1 MSIRRKYK
9 NEDAELDTGPLN
21 DILFILMFFFLI
33 ISTLANPNVIKMNNP
48 RATSE
53 TKAKQSVI
61 VSINK
66 NRDIYLGQQK
76 IVFDSLESSLRK
88 QLSYGDSIKP
98 AVVINADSLVSW
110 GDIVR
115 IMQVAKKLGATT
127 SASGTCQIISLGIGR
142 HQFELNCCNGV
153 ALIILSFPYIS
164 FRISV
169 LKIIVQKDLLY
180 FFRIILMNFNKILPL
195 GVKCDLQIL

>member
-1 MSIRRKYK
+1 MSIRKKYSK
-9 NEDAELDTGPLN
+9 ENTEVDTGPLN

-48 RATSE
+48 KATSD

-76 IVFDSLESSLRK
+76 IIFDSLESSLKK
-88 QLSYGDSIKP
+88 QLRVGDTIIKP

-115 IMQVAKKLGATT
+115 VMQVAKKLGATT
-127 SASGTCQIISLGIGR
+127 SASVR
-142 HQFELNCCNGV
+142 
-153 ALIILSFPYIS
+153 
-164 FRISV
+164 
-169 LKIIVQKDLLY
+169 
-180 FFRIILMNFNKILPL
+180 
-195 GVKCDLQIL
+195 GVK

>member
-1 MSIRRKYK
+1 MQNSPTFSRSQHTDGAINTDFYMSIRKKYK
-9 NEDAELDTGPLN
+9 NESTEVDTGPLN

-48 RATSE
+48 RATSD

-66 NRDIYLGQQK
+66 NRDIFLGQQK
-76 IVFDSLESSLRK
+76 IIFDSLESALQK
-88 QLSYGDSIKP
+88 QLKIGDSIKP

-115 IMQVAKKLGATT
+115 VMQVAKKLGATT
-127 SASGTCQIISLGIGR
+127 SASVHGI
-142 HQFELNCCNGV
+142 
-153 ALIILSFPYIS
+153 
-164 FRISV
+164 
-169 LKIIVQKDLLY
+169 K
-180 FFRIILMNFNKILPL
+180 
-195 GVKCDLQIL
+195 

>member
-1 MSIRRKYK
+1 MSIRRRFKK
-9 NEDAELDTGPLN
+9 EDTELDTGPLN

-48 RATSE
+48 RATSD

-61 VSINK
+61 VSIDK
-66 NRDIYLGQQK
+66 NRDIFLGQHK
-76 IVFDSLESSLRK
+76 IIFDSLESSLQK
-88 QLSYGDSIKP
+88 QLHVGDSIKP

-127 SASGTCQIISLGIGR
+127 SASVRGI
-142 HQFELNCCNGV
+142 
-153 ALIILSFPYIS
+153 
-164 FRISV
+164 
-169 LKIIVQKDLLY
+169 K
-180 FFRIILMNFNKILPL
+180 
-195 GVKCDLQIL
+195 

>member
-1 MSIRRKYK
+1 MSIRRRFK
-9 NEDAELDTGPLN
+9 NEETELDTGPLN

-48 RATSE
+48 RASSD

-61 VSINK
+61 VSIDK

-76 IVFDSLESSLRK
+76 IIFDSLESSLQR
-88 QLSYGDSIKP
+88 QLLIGDSIKP

-115 IMQVAKKLGATT
+115 VMQVAKKLGATT
-127 SASGTCQIISLGIGR
+127 SASVSGM
-142 HQFELNCCNGV
+142 
-153 ALIILSFPYIS
+153 
-164 FRISV
+164 
-169 LKIIVQKDLLY
+169 K
-180 FFRIILMNFNKILPL
+180 
-195 GVKCDLQIL
+195 